1 MLLSVCF
8 LLCKL
13 EVNNQCNQSPI
24 ESRNWNF
31 LAFYEKVCWYN
42 LNSIEKTVL
51 RSNGLCRTW
60 YYSQFGLYDN
70 STGVILIKSGFVT
83 SRFPRRYVRGWFF
96 FTIFISLWRQNLIF
110 KQGGPSLEGTHGR
123 HPVTVKEYAPFL
135 FGNEKICEE
144 QQSAKE
150 PRMMMSICD
159 DLLPTFR
166 ATTLSL
172 LSGFEMFTFSRSTVV
187 L

>member
-1 MLLSVCF
+1 MDGVFPSFSIFECSGTLNRKFMHTFLILAMLSSSEHQGGAIRSYLLMKGFVVRTMLLSVCF

-70 STGVILIKSGFVT
+70 STGVCRTTHIGTLLIWKNPKIYNRDFTVIRD
-83 SRFPRRYVRGWFF
+83 SRV
-96 FTIFISLWRQNLIF
+96 S
-110 KQGGPSLEGTHGR
+110 K
-123 HPVTVKEYAPFL
+123 
-135 FGNEKICEE
+135 
-144 QQSAKE
+144 
-150 PRMMMSICD
+150 
-159 DLLPTFR
+159 
-166 ATTLSL
+166 
-172 LSGFEMFTFSRSTVV
+172 
-187 L
+187 

>member
-1 MLLSVCF
+1 MSTLIEFLIQMHVRMGFFRLQTSYSNLLKQVGILNSFIQGGAIRSYLLMKGFVVRTMLLSVCF

-70 STGVILIKSGFVT
+70 STGVGQMMKMVVLMYTSCALIVLCIILITQV
-83 SRFPRRYVRGWFF
+83 
-96 FTIFISLWRQNLIF
+96 
-110 KQGGPSLEGTHGR
+110 
-123 HPVTVKEYAPFL
+123 
-135 FGNEKICEE
+135 
-144 QQSAKE
+144 
-150 PRMMMSICD
+150 
-159 DLLPTFR
+159 
-166 ATTLSL
+166 
-172 LSGFEMFTFSRSTVV
+172 
-187 L
+187 

>member
-1 MLLSVCF
+1 MKGFVVRTMLLSVCF

-70 STGVILIKSGFVT
+70 STGVILKIYAVLLFSNIFFKNLGFHIPDLEHHNYYLVITISYSKYIDFFSNRFIAHYKVKFKNHSYHIK
-83 SRFPRRYVRGWFF
+83 
-96 FTIFISLWRQNLIF
+96 
-110 KQGGPSLEGTHGR
+110 
-123 HPVTVKEYAPFL
+123 
-135 FGNEKICEE
+135 
-144 QQSAKE
+144 
-150 PRMMMSICD
+150 
-159 DLLPTFR
+159 
-166 ATTLSL
+166 
-172 LSGFEMFTFSRSTVV
+172 
-187 L
+187 

>member
-1 MLLSVCF
+1 MLQFLKKFNKNPSCEYFYAILPKSIHAFSVTTSIHFFIISGSKQGGAIRSYLLMKGFVVRTMLLSVCF

-70 STGVILIKSGFVT
+70 STGVNS
-83 SRFPRRYVRGWFF
+83 
-96 FTIFISLWRQNLIF
+96 
-110 KQGGPSLEGTHGR
+110 
-123 HPVTVKEYAPFL
+123 
-135 FGNEKICEE
+135 
-144 QQSAKE
+144 
-150 PRMMMSICD
+150 M
-159 DLLPTFR
+159 
-166 ATTLSL
+166 
-172 LSGFEMFTFSRSTVV
+172 
-187 L
+187 

>member
-1 MLLSVCF
+1 MDHFIDFIQSSKRLYQGGAIRSYLLMKGFVVRTMLLSVCF

-70 STGVILIKSGFVT
+70 STRVDYTNFSVIFFLNFRRDYFGGSAQTLIFFIKYHLKKFSNSNNFFEKY
-83 SRFPRRYVRGWFF
+83 SFF
-96 FTIFISLWRQNLIF
+96 F
-110 KQGGPSLEGTHGR
+110 
-123 HPVTVKEYAPFL
+123 A
-135 FGNEKICEE
+135 
-144 QQSAKE
+144 
-150 PRMMMSICD
+150 
-159 DLLPTFR
+159 
-166 ATTLSL
+166 
-172 LSGFEMFTFSRSTVV
+172 
-187 L
+187 

>member
-1 MLLSVCF
+1 MVHLEILQLVLLPSWTLTRISTIATTFVEGFGIYKAASFPKLGSLSIHSLHIEWYNYNNPSRFLGFDHNTRILWRVREKFDIAQGGAIRSYLLMKGFVVRTMLLSVCF

-70 STGVILIKSGFVT
+70 STGVDK
-83 SRFPRRYVRGWFF
+83 
-96 FTIFISLWRQNLIF
+96 
-110 KQGGPSLEGTHGR
+110 
-123 HPVTVKEYAPFL
+123 
-135 FGNEKICEE
+135 
-144 QQSAKE
+144 
-150 PRMMMSICD
+150 
-159 DLLPTFR
+159 
-166 ATTLSL
+166 
-172 LSGFEMFTFSRSTVV
+172 
-187 L
+187 